1 MRSHTNPRNWK
12 QKLNENRTLIRAAA
26 VILVIIAAAVLF
38 VGKENNDTISIQKAG
53 ENGAVQK
60 AGAETPKTGERQRV
74 LYIDMEG
81 EVKRPGVYEMKPG
94 ARIFEAVRK
103 AGGLTGKA
111 DTRTINQAEKV
122 TDGQL
127 IVIPRKGRG
136 EDGTNPA
143 ETGIGSSAGTGTTE
157 GSTGGTSAQGLININ
172 TASEAELQKIPGV
185 GPVTAGKIIAY
196 RTQNGRFRR
205 KEDLKNVS
213 GIGEKTFGK
222 MESMI
227 TV

>member
-1 MRSHTNPRNWK
+1 M
-12 QKLNENRTLIRAAA
+12 
-26 VILVIIAAAVLF
+26 
-38 VGKENNDTISIQKAG
+38 
-53 ENGAVQK
+53 
-60 AGAETPKTGERQRV
+60 
-74 LYIDMEG
+74 
-81 EVKRPGVYEMKPG
+81 
-94 ARIFEAVRK
+94 
-103 AGGLTGKA
+103 
-111 DTRTINQAEKV
+111 
-122 TDGQL
+122 
-127 IVIPRKGRG
+127 
-136 EDGTNPA
+136 NPA

>member
-1 MRSHTNPRNWK
+1 MRRHTNPRNWK

-38 VGKENNDTISIQKAG
+38 VGKGRSDTISIQKAG
-53 ENGAVQK
+53 RESTAR
-60 AGAETPKTGERQRV
+60 KTGAKTPETRERQVV

-127 IVIPRKGRG
+127 IVIPRKGQG
-136 EDGTNPA
+136 EGGTNPPGEGA
-143 ETGIGSSAGTGTTE
+143 GSPGAADTAGE
-157 GSTGGTSAQGLININ
+157 YSGGTSRAGLININ
-172 TASEAELQKIPGV
+172 TASEADLQQIPGV
-185 GPVTAGKIIAY
+185 GPVTAGKIVAY
-196 RTQNGRFRR
+196 RTQNGRFQR

-213 GIGEKTFGK
+213 GIGEKTFAK
-222 MESMI
+222 MENLI

>member
-53 ENGAVQK
+53 ESGAVQK

-122 TDGQL
+122 TDGQ
-127 IVIPRKGRG
+127 
-136 EDGTNPA
+136 PA